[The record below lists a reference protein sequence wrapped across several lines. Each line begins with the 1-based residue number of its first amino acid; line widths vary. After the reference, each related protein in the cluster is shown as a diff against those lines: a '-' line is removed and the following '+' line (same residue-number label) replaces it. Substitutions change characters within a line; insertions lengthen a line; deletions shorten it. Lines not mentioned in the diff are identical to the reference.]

1 MLRSLNSGVSA
12 MQQFQQQMDVI
23 GNNIA
28 NVNTTGFKGARID
41 FEDAF
46 SQTLRSGSGGVPL
59 QIGTGVGTSAISNLF
74 IQGAI
79 TNTGTNTDLAVSGS
93 GFFVVRDTLS
103 NAQFVTRD
111 GAFHVDQN
119 GYLITAAGMRIQGF
133 SDSGLTTR
141 GDILIDASD
150 VQGTRIT
157 AANTAIT
164 AANTAVANAQ
174 AAVAA
179 ADPNDPAAVAAAA
192 QQLTTAQASLA
203 TANASLT
210 AAQNLKVA
218 SFHVD
223 SEGKVNVRLN
233 DGTEYVRAQVLLQ
246 TFRNPQALAK
256 EGENIFSNLS
266 AAGGLSQTEAPG
278 TNGLGTLQSGAL
290 EGSNVDLANEFSSL
304 ITTQRAFQ
312 ASARI
317 ITTSDEILQELVNL
331 KR

>member
-12 MQQFQQQMDVI
+12 MQQFQQRMDVI

-28 NVNTTGFKGARID
+28 NVNTTGFKGGRID

-46 SQTLRSGSGGVPL
+46 SQTLSSGSGGVPM
-59 QIGTGVGTSAISNLF
+59 QIGTGVGTSSISNQF
-74 IQGAI
+74 IQGSI
-79 TNTGTNTDLAVSGS
+79 SSTGTNTDLAVSGN

-103 NAQFVTRD
+103 DAQFVTRD
-111 GAFHVDQN
+111 GSLHLDQS
-119 GYLITAAGMRIQGF
+119 GYLTTAAGMRVQGF

-141 GDILIDASD
+141 GDVLIDASD
-150 VQGTRIT
+150 MQASRAATAQTAID
-157 AANTAIT
+157 AANATLATTPGDPTAT
-164 AANTAVANAQ
+164 A
-174 AAVAA
+174 
-179 ADPNDPAAVAAAA
+179 DLAAA
-192 QQLTTAQASLA
+192 QTA
-203 TANASLT
+203 LT

-218 SFHVD
+218 SFNID
-223 SEGKVNVRLN
+223 TEGKVNLRLN
-233 DGTEYVRAQVLLQ
+233 DGTEYVRGQVLLQ

-256 EGENIFSNLS
+256 EGSNLYS
-266 AAGGLSQTEAPG
+266 GMDGAGPLSQTSAPG
-278 TNGLGTLQSGAL
+278 TSGLGTIQSGAL